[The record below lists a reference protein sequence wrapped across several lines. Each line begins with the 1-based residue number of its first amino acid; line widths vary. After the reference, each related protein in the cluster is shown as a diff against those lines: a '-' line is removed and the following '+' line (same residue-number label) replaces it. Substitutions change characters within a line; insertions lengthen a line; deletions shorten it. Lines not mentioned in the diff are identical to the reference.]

1 MTVYT
6 TLPER
11 RNVVRLKRLQR
22 ESRMLEVVQLST
34 TPATYQVRSASQPD
48 RRYFVLIDPATLSG
62 QCTCPWAQ
70 YGGVNCKHVLAVLRK
85 HYANQ
90 GEISFWAT
98 PQDALRQHRPI
109 IAGAHLYATVRRT
122 STNEHIAG

>member
-6 TLPER
+6 NVPER

-22 ESRMLEVVQLST
+22 ESRLLEVVPLST
-34 TPATYQVRSASQPD
+34 PTTAYQVRSASQPG
-48 RRYFVLIDPATLSG
+48 RSYFVLIDPATLSG

-85 HYANQ
+85 HYAGQ
-90 GEISFWAT
+90 GEISFWAN

-122 STNEHIAG
+122 DASRHAA

>member
-1 MTVYT
+1 MTVY
-6 TLPER
+6 PSVPAR
-11 RNVVRLKRLQR
+11 HNVVRLKRLQR
-22 ESRMLEVVQLST
+22 ESRMLDVIPLST
-34 TPATYQVRSASQPD
+34 ALATYQVRSASQPS
-48 RRYFVLIDPATLSG
+48 RSYFVMIDPATLSG

-85 HYANQ
+85 HYASE
-90 GEISFWAT
+90 GELSFWAN

-122 STNEHIAG
+122 YA